1 MFPSDPKL
9 RRPPIFEILY
19 RMNKL
24 IKFST
29 FRVELYIPPF
39 FIPTTSGLFFNSFG
53 HRPFSTTQVASNPL
67 PNHRLFSE
75 VDWDK
80 VDGGA
85 YAVVDPISP
94 GRILYLSEQD
104 YVIMIRVSMTNNRT
118 LKVLAAPG
126 DTLDSDNTSSS
137 NDTTNP
143 KTPPLTPHPFLS
155 EIYKAGKSKTFLGRL
170 GRLFKSPFLQWRST
184 TNGEV
189 DSMVEVTNR
198 NVRTLINRWHD
209 LMSWWSRGKIDTTVA
224 VAERSSFSL
233 TVSSLLRKNG
243 ISFTINYLKLS
254 LFVVNSY
261 LSGRK
266 MTPKDLCPAHKIR
279 IRIVNGLPAILP
291 TYVRNGIRTRN
302 LHTIHIWT
310 SVLNMYKGFKGVWDM
325 GNHVLDTI
333 RQSHP
338 NLRCN
343 QYMLFLGG
351 FSRLFWSMIQR
362 LGGTVS
368 PDLKVKSMFCSS
380 KAGPNHPNV
389 VLGAPR
395 DASIWLDPSA
405 LRKLGIRGNLIKEW
419 LLEVGDRPTF
429 ELFRRVGKMYSLTT
443 SILQHVAKDLDGS
456 APAITSSGR
465 TLATVFDR
473 AASLIGGYDRAGNS
487 RHFDEGAS
495 FVPLLGR
502 LHALFEPAGKI
513 RIVAIVDYW
522 THCVLKPLHE
532 WLFSLLRIIPTD
544 ATFNQEG
551 RLNEFAKLGHTTVWS
566 IDLSS
571 ATDLIPLALYRTLFT
586 PILGSK
592 RTELWLE
599 LLVGRNFAV
608 PSELRVE
615 ERTITFPTDF
625 VRYGTGQ
632 PMGALSSWSAMAVCH
647 HFIVQASA
655 WYESEGFVNPARAAA
670 ALQDPRYIKEALSR
684 CTWFMLY
691 LILGDD
697 LIIASKRVAER
708 YIALAESL
716 GIKVSLA
723 KSYVSEEGFL
733 NFANQSYLAQTN
745 VSPLSFKEFIGVD
758 SLAKRSEMVL
768 RAVRRGWADVS
779 ATRWV
784 APLVKMHVTP
794 RMWQEIQ
801 MDLSRGVT
809 HPVVSWILSVLLV
822 PGSAKFASSV
832 LPRASIKSYLS
843 TTLKKAVIWTK
854 PLESIDSLIN
864 EWTHWAEIVAI
875 LSRAVNSLY
884 QEFLDTRK
892 QLGNFDQWAGL
903 TLSPEGSE
911 LFPRIIQ
918 DQAKARLAE
927 WELEFRQDLKTLQV
941 LLQLTAIQ
949 PHMIEMGSG
958 KTLDELVLILARA
971 SEALP
976 RLPDFSSLDFDAL
989 SRETAPDAYHG
1000 ELSAFRRLLTVVGA
1014 SDDLSLPATPGLS
1027 LPSSRVPSS
1036 PKKKRGGAPTR
1047 SNQDSPSS

>member
-1 MFPSDPKL
+1 M
-9 RRPPIFEILY
+9 
-19 RMNKL
+19 
-24 IKFST
+24 
-29 FRVELYIPPF
+29 
-39 FIPTTSGLFFNSFG
+39 
-53 HRPFSTTQVASNPL
+53 PL

-80 VDGGA
+80 VDGGL

-126 DTLDSDNTSSS
+126 DTPSSDNTSSS

-143 KTPPLTPHPFLS
+143 KTPPLTPHPFIS
-155 EIYKAGKSKTFLGRL
+155 EIYKVGKSKTFLGRL
-170 GRLFKSPFLQWRST
+170 GRLFNSPFLNWRST

-189 DSMVEVTNR
+189 DSMVEVTNG

-209 LMSWWSRGKIDTTVA
+209 IMSWWSRGKKDTTVA
-224 VAERSSFSL
+224 AAERSAFSL
-233 TVSSLLRKNG
+233 TVSSLLKRNG
-243 ISFTINYLKLS
+243 IRFTINYLKLS

-266 MTPKDLCPAHKIR
+266 MTPKDLCPAHKVR
-279 IRIVNGLPAILP
+279 VRIVNGLPAILP
-291 TYVRNGIRTRN
+291 TYVRNGFRTQN
-302 LHTIHIWT
+302 LHTIHIWC

-338 NLRCN
+338 QLLYN
-343 QYMLFLGG
+343 QYYQYLGG
-351 FSRLFWSMIQR
+351 FSKLFWSMIR
-362 LGGTVS
+362 TLGGCLT
-368 PDLKVKSMFCSS
+368 PELKVKRMFCSS

-389 VLGAPR
+389 TLGAPR
-395 DASIWLDPSA
+395 DASIWLDPPA
-405 LRKLGIRGNLIKEW
+405 HCGVRGNLIKEW
-419 LLEVGDRPTF
+419 LLEIGDKPTY
-429 ELFRRVGKMYSLTT
+429 ELFRRAGRTYRLTT
-443 SILQHVAKDLDGS
+443 DLLRTVAKDTLDNAS
-456 APAITSSGR
+456 SITKGGRCSS
-465 TLATVFDR
+465 TVFNR
-473 AASLIGGYDRAGNS
+473 AAALIGGYDRNPSGRN
-487 RHFDEGAS
+487 FDEGVS

-502 LHALFEPAGKI
+502 LHAIYEPAGKI

-522 THCVLKPLHE
+522 THCVLKPIHD
-532 WLFSLLRIIPTD
+532 WLFGLLRLIPTD

-551 RLNEFAKLGHTTVWS
+551 RLRAFVALGQTTVWS

-571 ATDLIPLALYRTLFT
+571 ATDLIPLALYRILFT

-592 RTELWLE
+592 RADLWLE
-599 LLVGRNFAV
+599 LLVGRNFCV
-608 PSELRVE
+608 PKELRVE
-615 ERTITFPTDF
+615 ERMITFPTDY

-632 PMGALSSWSAMAVCH
+632 PMGALSSWSAMALCH
-647 HFIVQASA
+647 HFIVQACA
-655 WYESEGFVNPARAAA
+655 WYEQEGFVNPARAAA
-670 ALQDPRYIKEALSR
+670 ALGDPMYLRDALKR
-684 CTWFMLY
+684 CTWYMLY

-697 LIIASKRVAER
+697 LIIASKSVAMR

-733 NFANQSYLAQTN
+733 NFANQSYMAQTN

-768 RAVRRGWADVS
+768 RAVRRGWADVTLTS
-779 ATRWV
+779 WV
-784 APLVKMHVTP
+784 APLVKMHVNP

-822 PGSAKFASSV
+822 PGSAKFAESV
-832 LPRASIKSYLS
+832 LPRASIRSYLS
-843 TTLKKAVIWTK
+843 TTLNKAVIWTK

-864 EWTHWAEIVAI
+864 EWTHWTEIVAI

-884 QEFLDTRK
+884 KEFLDTRK

-903 TLSPEGSE
+903 TLSVEGTE
-911 LFPRIIQ
+911 LLPRIIR
-918 DQAKARLAE
+918 DQAQARLAE
-927 WELEFRQDLKTLQV
+927 WELEFRTDLKTLQV

-958 KTLDELVLILARA
+958 KTLDELVQILARA

-989 SRETAPDAYHG
+989 TRETAPDAYHG

-1014 SDDLSLPATPGLS
+1014 SDDLSLPATPGS
-1027 LPSSRVPSS
+1027 FKPSSR
-1036 PKKKRGGAPTR
+1036 GAPKAQRGRASPSR
-1047 SNQDSPSS
+1047 SKKDSPS